1 MSEDSIINNL
11 EIIQEDLR
19 KIEKQ
24 YIINPDQDKLLRNVH
39 KLIEKSDKLDLKNI
53 VTRPK
58 IFEIIKNNS
67 NQEKR
72 TKELFIEHHGNNKF
86 KIKSSKKK

>member
-1 MSEDSIINNL
+1 MSEDLIINNL

-39 KLIEKSDKLDLKNI
+39 ILIEKSNKLDLKNI

>member
-1 MSEDSIINNL
+1 MSEDLIINNL

-67 NQEKR
+67 KQEKR